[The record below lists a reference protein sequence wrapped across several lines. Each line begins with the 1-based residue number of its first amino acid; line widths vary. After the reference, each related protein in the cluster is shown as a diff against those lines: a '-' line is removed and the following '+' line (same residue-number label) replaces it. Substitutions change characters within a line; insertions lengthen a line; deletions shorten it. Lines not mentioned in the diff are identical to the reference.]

1 MREPSVVNRKIRICM
16 VLYNSLPHDPRVI
29 KEVRVLRDAGYNV
42 SVLDVDLGLER
53 RPNPRGVRRH
63 TMLRI
68 NFLKRTSIGGLL
80 LFWLA
85 CLKHLFR
92 NRRLIDVVHVH
103 DLTGLPPAFFISVLC
118 PRIRLLYD
126 SHENFPEAARDE
138 LSFLHYLLF
147 LGLELICS
155 IRIGWLVSVSPSCLR
170 TLSHRIRARSYLL
183 MNAPD
188 LERIRRQLGH
198 IPKWEGFLDDEVVKI
213 ACPSVIRPRRGFEK
227 LPKAAEKLSANGMTN
242 FKFFIIGDGPLLPE
256 LKRTVEEKELEQ
268 HFHFT
273 GRVGFEEVLQIIVGC
288 DLALAIYEEG
298 WNNDSG
304 LSNKIFEYMMVG
316 IPFIYS
322 SLKQSL
328 PLLEMV
334 GAYTLENPITGEDIA
349 NAVLALHNDPARMA
363 EMAKKGPSLIT
374 TRFNWRKES
383 QRLLKVYQSI
393 HREMSG

>member
-1 MREPSVVNRKIRICM
+1 MRKPSAVNRTIRICM

-29 KEVRVLRDAGYNV
+29 KEVRVLRDAGYDV

-53 RPNPRGVRRH
+53 RSSPRGVGRH
-63 TMLRI
+63 TVLRI

-85 CLKHLFR
+85 CLKHLFK
-92 NRRLIDVVHVH
+92 NRRSIDVVHAH

-126 SHENFPEAARDE
+126 SHENFPEAAKDE
-138 LSFLHYLLF
+138 LSYFHYVLF

-155 IRIGWLVSVSPSCLR
+155 VRIGWLISVSPSCLR
-170 TLSHRIRARSYLL
+170 TLSHRIRANPSLL
-183 MNAPD
+183 MNVPD
-188 LERIRRQLGH
+188 LDRIRRQLGR
-198 IPKWEGFLDDEVVKI
+198 IPKWEGLQDDEVVRI

-227 LPKAAEKLSANGMTN
+227 LPKAAESLSASGMAH
-242 FKFFIIGDGPLLPE
+242 FKFFVIGDGPLLPE
-256 LKRTVEEKELEQ
+256 LRKTIEERELEQ

-273 GRVGFEEVLQIIVGC
+273 GRVGFEDVLRIIVEC

-322 SLKQSL
+322 RLKQSM
-328 PLLEMV
+328 PFLEMV
-334 GAYTLENPITGEDIA
+334 GAYTLENPVTGEDIA
-349 NAVLALHNDPARMA
+349 NAVLALHDDDTRMI
-363 EMAKKGPSLIT
+363 EMAKKGPPLIAS
-374 TRFNWRKES
+374 RFNWAKES
-383 QRLLKVYQSI
+383 QRLLRVYQSI
-393 HREMSG
+393 RREMFD